1 MTKRKSR
8 KDKAIGLKE
17 QPDERVE
24 TRPLAE
30 PTEAGAVEADRRA
43 EAQGPATQ
51 ETEAAVVEPSAQA
64 AEPSAQA
71 AEPTEGESVEALR
84 AEMASLKA
92 QSDEYL
98 DGWQRARA
106 EFANYKKRVEREMEQ
121 SYAATA
127 AQILARYLPILDDIE
142 RALRER
148 PTENEVQAWTEGIEL
163 IHRKL
168 TALLEAEGVER
179 IPAES
184 QRFDPNLHEAIS
196 FEEKD
201 GHEEGQIIDVIRQ
214 GYRLGERIL
223 RPAVVR
229 VAR

>member
-8 KDKAIGLKE
+8 KDKRIGLEE

-43 EAQGPATQ
+43 EAQGPAAQ
-51 ETEAAVVEPSAQA
+51 ETEAAVV
-64 AEPSAQA
+64 EPSAQA